1 MGAPRATLA
10 ARGESAPSGARL
22 EGAAGGRE
30 RAGVS
35 ARARGRAPSGAD
47 KGAGGGARAR
57 GRSRGPG
64 GQVRAGRRAEPR
76 CRDGAQPGRAPGP
89 GPEHQAEREQE
100 PQPEPGPGRGPGPPG
115 RAARSGGDGAPQ
127 RLRGFLPAPAVA
139 GTQQAPAAG
148 ERGDPPTTSRTQ
160 RPLGKRVAPPD
171 PTQSDSPA
179 GESGDYLR
187 IQKTA
192 TSLRFRE
199 DTPSSVWAPTRPRT
213 Q

>member
-10 ARGESAPSGARL
+10 VRGESAPSGARL

-139 GTQQAPAAG
+139 GTLQAPAAG
-148 ERGDPPTTSRTQ
+148 ERGDPPSTSRTQ
-160 RPLGKRVAPPD
+160 RPLGKRVPLQIQHRAVPQPGRRRLPPYSEDSDLPAAPRRHPLFSRG
-171 PTQSDSPA
+171 PH
-179 GESGDYLR
+179 
-187 IQKTA
+187 KT
-192 TSLRFRE
+192 
-199 DTPSSVWAPTRPRT
+199 
-213 Q
+213 